1 MVDLTLSATDVKKSL
16 KVLATISGSEDM
28 VLSIDKEM
36 GFCVFLDLS
45 EIKSLIPVQIF
56 RILVEY

>member
-16 KVLATISGSEDM
+16 KVLATFSGSEDI
-28 VLSIDKEM
+28 VLPIDNEM
-36 GFCVFLDLS
+36 GFCVFLDFN
-45 EIKSLIPVQIF
+45 EIRSLIPVQIF